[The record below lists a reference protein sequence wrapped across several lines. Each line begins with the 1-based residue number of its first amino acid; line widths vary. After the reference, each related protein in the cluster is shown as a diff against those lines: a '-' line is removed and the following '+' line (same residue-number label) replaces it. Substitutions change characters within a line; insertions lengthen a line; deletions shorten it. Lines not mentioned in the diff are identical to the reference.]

1 MTKFRREFEKDDGWT
16 DWIMPK
22 QPIYKMMCCDCG
34 LVHDIEFD
42 IEFDEI
48 TGKDRPIF
56 RVRRNNRS
64 TGQARRYRKSKS

>member
-1 MTKFRREFEKDDGWT
+1 MVRFHRETKNNDEWT
-16 DWIMPK
+16 EWIMPK

-42 IEFDEI
+42 ITFDEI
-48 TGKDRPIF
+48 EKRDRPIF

-64 TGQARRYRKSKS
+64 TGQARRYRK